1 MKKHSDSM
9 VNSKDSEELS
19 SEDLAKMTGGAF
31 PGTVC
36 PSYVDKKVSKKTKL
50 IDNGRLSSGPK
61 GPGKGDQ
68 VSGDVVN

>member
-1 MKKHSDSM
+1 M
-9 VNSKDSEELS
+9 VNPKDSEELS

-36 PSYVDKKVSKKTKL
+36 PSYVDKKVSKKTRL
-50 IDNGRLSSGPK
+50 IDNGRLDNGPK

>member
-1 MKKHSDSM
+1 M
-9 VNSKDSEELS
+9 VNPKDSEELS

-36 PSYVDKKVSKKTKL
+36 PSYVDKKGSNKTRL
-50 IDNGRLSSGPK
+50 IDNGRLSNGLK
-61 GPGKGDQ
+61 DPGKEDQ